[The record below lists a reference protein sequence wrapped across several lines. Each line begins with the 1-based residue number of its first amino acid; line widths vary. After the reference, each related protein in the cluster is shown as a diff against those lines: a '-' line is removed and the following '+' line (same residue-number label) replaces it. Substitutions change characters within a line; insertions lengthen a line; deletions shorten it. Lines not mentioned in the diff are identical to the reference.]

1 MDGTLYR
8 YILTVTQGSSRT
20 TYLQTL
26 KSRTKQDLDKGQLP
40 FEELWKLLSEA
51 YNHETNEY
59 LKTLGD
65 AEKIYSIY
73 ANEYEPS
80 KFDYLSDVDMSAVES
95 YVNHWY
101 GKTRRNMGVSGQNGH
116 IEDYIR

>member
-20 TYLQTL
+20 TYLQML

-40 FEELWKLLSEA
+40 FQDLWKLLSEA
-51 YNHETNEY
+51 YNDDTNKY

-65 AEKIYSIY
+65 ADNIYSIY
-73 ANEYEPS
+73 ANEDEPS
-80 KFDYLSDVDMSAVES
+80 NFDTSVMRICQLSILMLIIGMGNVDE
-95 YVNHWY
+95 
-101 GKTRRNMGVSGQNGH
+101 
-116 IEDYIR
+116 I